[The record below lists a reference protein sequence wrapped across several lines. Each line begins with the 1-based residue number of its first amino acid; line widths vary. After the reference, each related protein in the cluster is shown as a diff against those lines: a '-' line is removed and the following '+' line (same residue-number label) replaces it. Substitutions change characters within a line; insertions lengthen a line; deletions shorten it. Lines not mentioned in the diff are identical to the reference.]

1 MTTSDKNQPTILSL
15 LEYNQKKGVALYLN
29 GRSATPD
36 EIASRCVNEEPLYMP
51 DYVMDE
57 AGILKE
63 IRYDEIIFE
72 R

>member
-15 LEYNQKKGVALYLN
+15 LENSQKKGVALYLN

-36 EIASRCVNEEPLYMP
+36 EIADCCVNEETLYMP
-51 DYVMDE
+51 DYVMDD

-63 IRYDEIIFE
+63 IRYDKITFN
-72 R
+72 